1 MLADQVEHSDNGQL
15 TGGIEVDSSVKAVI
29 EFIEIHFPRFSEKI
43 KGDTTASEKAI
54 TDKLCKYFNRQAGS
68 YPFQFHH
75 ENVEDHTSGKSPQ
88 TDMGTLS
95 REEQITVDDRVYG
108 EWDSYFSIEAKRLP
122 TLGHNREKEYI
133 IGYDKPNGGMERFK
147 KGIHG
152 KNLKYAAII
161 AYVQK
166 ENFDYWFLQ
175 INEWINDLVKISH
188 GDWTDED
195 KLRKSGTHS
204 TVKLA
209 RFESDNIRLPIT
221 PEPQK
226 TRLFHFWISVVEKTE
241 VDHRPN

>member
-1 MLADQVEHSDNGQL
+1 MLADQVENRINGQL
-15 TGGIEVDSSVKAVI
+15 SDGIEVNASIKAVV
-29 EFIEIHFPRFSEKI
+29 EFIETHFPDFSEKI
-43 KGDTTASEKAI
+43 KGDITVSEKAL

-68 YPFQFHH
+68 YPFYFHH
-75 ENVEDHTSGKSPQ
+75 ENVEDHSSGKSPQ

-95 REEQITVDDRVYG
+95 REEQITVEDRVYG

-133 IGYDKPNGGMERFK
+133 IGHDKPNGGMERFK

-175 INEWINDLVKISH
+175 INGWIDDLVKISH
-188 GDWTDED
+188 GDWTEED
-195 KLRKSGTHS
+195 KLIKSGTNS
-204 TVKLA
+204 TVKFA
-209 RFESDNIRLPIT
+209 KFESDNISLPIA
-221 PEPQK
+221 PQKQK
-226 TRLFHFWISVVEKTE
+226 TRLFHFWISL
-241 VDHRPN
+241 VDKGCDS